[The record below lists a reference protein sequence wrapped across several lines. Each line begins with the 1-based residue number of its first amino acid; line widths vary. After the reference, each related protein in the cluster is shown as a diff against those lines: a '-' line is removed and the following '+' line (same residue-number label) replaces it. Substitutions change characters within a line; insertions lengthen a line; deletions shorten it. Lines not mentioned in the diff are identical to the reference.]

1 MGDPC
6 KPLRK
11 NDRGY
16 RLCHALQDKGIN
28 LKEKLPM
35 VHFQKKTSTA
45 AVDRITGSLLHRVYY
60 QAIRN
65 WMSLTD
71 RDKALLSVAM
81 PADCTGREI
90 RPNIELAVHSLKR
103 YWDDKGK
110 GITAPQ
116 VVQALTTFLDKP
128 SDLAGLGIPAVTID
142 HFSASC
148 DTVVQFGFS
157 SPQER
162 LYLLLGILSAIGIEA
177 FPVYIHHPE
186 DPLGPPKDV
195 AVGVVDQ
202 AQHLQWL
209 DVTDGH
215 VLNLQDHPVFVG
227 NLLDG
232 LAVALYE
239 GISVTNDPT
248 EKEKNL
254 DQMQLARSLAPH
266 NPWILRGVA
275 FCHQALGQNQTAR
288 HLFNA
293 VLKDWPRDSSTITH
307 RQALSSP

>member
-1 MGDPC
+1 MGDAC

-16 RLCHALQDKGIN
+16 RLCHALQDKGID
-28 LKEKLPM
+28 LKEKLP
-35 VHFQKKTSTA
+35 VVRFQKGGPS
-45 AVDRITGSLLHRVYY
+45 VERITGSLLQRVYY
-60 QAIRN
+60 QSVKN
-65 WMSLTD
+65 WMNLTD
-71 RDKALLSVAM
+71 RDKALLPVPM
-81 PADCTGREI
+81 PADCIGREV
-90 RPNIELAVHSLKR
+90 RPNIELAVRSLKR

-148 DTVVQFGFS
+148 DTVVKFGFS

-162 LYLLLGILSAIGIEA
+162 LYLLIGILSAIGIEA

-186 DPLGPPKDV
+186 DALAPPKEV
-195 AVGVVDQ
+195 AIGVVDRN
-202 AQHLQWL
+202 QHLQWL
-209 DVTDGH
+209 DVTDGQ
-215 VLNLQDHPVFVG
+215 VFNLQGQQVFVG

-239 GISVTNDPT
+239 GISVTNDPV

-254 DQMQLARSLAPH
+254 AQMQLARSIAPH
-266 NPWILRGVA
+266 NPWILRGAA
-275 FCHQALGQNQTAR
+275 FCHQALGQNKTAN
-288 HLFNA
+288 HLFTA
-293 VLKDWPRDSSTITH
+293 VLKDWPQDSSSITH